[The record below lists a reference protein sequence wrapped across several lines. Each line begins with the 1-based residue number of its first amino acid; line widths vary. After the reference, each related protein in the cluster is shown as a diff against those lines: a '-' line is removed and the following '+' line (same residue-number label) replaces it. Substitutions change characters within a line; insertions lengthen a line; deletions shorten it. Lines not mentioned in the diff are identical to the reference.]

1 MPIVTTNFI
10 AGRMNQSVDERL
22 VPPGE
27 YVSATN
33 VRLGATETT
42 EIGALENS
50 KGNTKLTTLQ
60 YNNGTLLAADALCI
74 GAFDDGANET
84 MYWFVASD
92 AVDMIVSYEVKTT
105 LVNYHVVD
113 TGNVLNFDSKYL
125 ITGVNK
131 IGDLLFFTDDKNPP
145 RKINITRSYQN
156 VTAADLNVIVQ
167 PPLAAPTISLFTQA
181 TEANFMETRMIAFA
195 YRYQYQ
201 DDEYSALSQFTDI
214 AFAPGVF
221 AYDPATNLNKGMIN
235 IYNAVNIGFNTGS
248 SNVIGVDLV
257 FKFANSNIINVIEK
271 FKKEDFGW
279 PDNSTQTQV
288 FTNSKIYTTLPESEL
303 LRLYDNVP
311 LIAKAQTI
319 MANRLIYGNYED
331 GRDVVDSNG
340 INCRMTYVADL
351 NTEEIQ
357 TADIGTTLGN
367 GLNYTVDTN
376 QSVPNSALL
385 LNLASVESNLK
396 TGAILAVSIS
406 YQKDRYTGN
415 DGTVTGNQGST
426 TIDLIYTLPQD
437 FSSVQELVTSD
448 SFKSA
453 VNTGFQTVG
462 NCASGTTL
470 TDTFNCSVENPAE
483 GNPDI
488 TWQKDESG
496 ITGLNQGFGIA
507 YYTQGTDKGI
517 QLQLPAMRFS
527 DIEGTAPTPPNL
539 FAYYKIISS
548 RTSFLVNSSIQS
560 LHSNRNYEVGIV
572 YMDEYLRS
580 TTALVSQGVDPTVFV
595 PASNAIL
602 QNKIK
607 VTIPP
612 LQNPPQWAT
621 KYKFV
626 VKKAEGPY
634 ETIYSNFYYS
644 DSTDNS
650 IYFKLEGQNQNKV
663 KTGDI
668 LRIKADSS
676 GALAQLAVAE
686 VLGVEAKEQNFLTP
700 SANVRSSDNSVEAYI
715 AELPGLYMQMKPTS
729 FSVDTSDDTTFFD
742 SGRRVTCRKSSNGF
756 PGIQIPLFKTSA
768 DGQTKTNLAI
778 PVGSIVN
785 FNIELT
791 RIGENGVNRS
801 CGRVFYIYNKTFQ
814 ASQDYANMFDFVN
827 GENIDFKGGTF
838 TNFDDGGDPEN
849 RYINTINPAPQ
860 GNPASIRG
868 VNQYQ
873 FLTNDAQPPGSTNQ
887 LFLAV
892 IGGISGCYGQKNS
905 CTDGRIT
912 VQIADSLMI
921 FETTPIDIDNDIYYE
936 NDTCYDITNNRHM
949 SGSSATDQ
957 NQTDVLPAI
966 VNLGFFDCY
975 SFGNGVESFKVK
987 DSLVGQSFDLG
998 QRVTSVSAQDFKKA
1012 DRFAGLTYSGTFQ
1025 EETNINRLNEFN
1037 LGLVNFKDLEVSYGD
1052 IGILHGRETDV
1063 LVLQEDK
1070 ISYVLAGKNLLS
1082 SAAAGG
1088 AITNTAEVLGTQI
1101 ARVEE
1106 FGISHNPES
1115 FVTYGFDKY
1124 FTDSKR
1130 NVVLKLS
1137 GSGQQ
1142 ESLEVISEIGMRSF
1156 FRDMFTT
1163 SFQTQKLGGFD
1174 PYMNEFVLSSNS
1186 LAIPVTVVP
1195 VSCGSTLSRQ
1205 NVTDAS
1211 SYTVSLGNAQ
1221 GSVVFDF
1228 NVTGTVNLQVVYNSV
1243 SVINQSIT
1251 GNSSVNFIKNS
1262 STPTTAVITITPTG
1276 TASFDITPKCPL
1288 APSLIIR
1295 QLVLGS
1301 PADTG
1306 KFIHNEFFWN
1316 QSTFTS
1322 PVSSELIQLNTD
1334 TANIGGVYIET
1345 SGKSSIGVFP
1355 PDGATVTMQ
1364 SNKKDFDDFVFDPAI
1379 HKFRRFVS
1387 PFDNPPSAWPTIESN
1402 SSDVSPITNPST
1414 GVYQASFTYNNPS
1427 NFQYLYMTWDLR
1439 TATSLG
1445 LRHGSTTSIACCSG
1459 PTDTYFIDTTSFATA
1474 TAVFTNDTLHT
1485 PATNEFYQIGNT
1497 VREQVNGLLQLAAS
1511 CGPCGT
1517 TIPLCF
1523 GTTADDV
1530 CCTTCTYSSYSS
1542 SLMSNTR
1549 SGACGLSQTAT
1560 YYHNGTGTTP
1570 VVNNFVFSD
1579 VNGTTKLGTGYYSLS
1594 ATSVIYVDSSG
1605 MVENLLTC

>member
-167 PPLAAPTISLFTQA
+167 PPLAAPTITLFTQA
-181 TEANFMETRMIAFA
+181 TEANFMETRMISFA

-201 DDEYSALSQFTDI
+201 DEEYSALSQFTDI

-235 IYNAVNIGFNTGS
+235 IYNAVNIGFNTGG

-271 FKKEDFGW
+271 FKKADFGW

-331 GRDVVDSNG
+331 GRDVVDSDG
-340 INCRMTYVADL
+340 VNCRMNYVADL

-357 TADIGTTLGN
+357 TADIGTSLGSGLDYTIDTTQTVANSTLI
-367 GLNYTVDTN
+367 LD
-376 QSVPNSALL
+376 
-385 LNLASVESNLK
+385 LAGVSTTLK
-396 TGAILAVSIS
+396 SGAVFAVSIS

-426 TIDLIYTLPQD
+426 AIDFIYTLPQD
-437 FSSVQELVTSD
+437 FSSVQELATSD

-453 VNTGFQTVG
+453 ILTGFQTVG
-462 NCASGTTL
+462 NCATGTTL
-470 TDTFNCSVENPAE
+470 TDSFNCSVENPAE

-496 ITGLNQGFGIA
+496 ITGLNQGILISSGPGSNVI
-507 YYTQGTDKGI
+507 T
-517 QLQLPAMRFS
+517 LQLPAMRFA
-527 DIEGTAPTPPNL
+527 DIEGTAPTPPYL
-539 FAYYKIISS
+539 YAYYKIISS
-548 RTSFLVNSSIQS
+548 NATFIVNSSIQS

-595 PASNAIL
+595 PASNSIL

-607 VTIPP
+607 VTIPTF
-612 LQNPPQWAT
+612 QNPPAWAT

-700 SANVRSSDNSVEAYI
+700 SANVRSSDNSVEPYI

-729 FSVDTSDDTTFFD
+729 FSVDTSGDTTFFD
-742 SGRRVTCRKSSNGF
+742 SGRRTTCRKSSNGF
-756 PGIQIPLFKTSA
+756 PGIQLPCFKTSS

-791 RIGENGVNRS
+791 RIGQNGVGKK
-801 CGRVFYIYNKTFQ
+801 CGKIFYIYDKTFQ
-814 ASQDYANMFDFVN
+814 ASQDYNNMYDFVN

-838 TNFDDGGDPEN
+838 TNFDDGGDPTIQ
-849 RYINTINPAPQ
+849 YINTISST
-860 GNPASIRG
+860 NPASVRG
-868 VNQYQ
+868 IHQ
-873 FLTNDAQPPGSTNQ
+873 FQFITSDGQTPGNTNELQ
-887 LFLAV
+887 LV
-892 IGGISGCYGQKNS
+892 VISGVSGCFGQKNS
-905 CTDGRIT
+905 CADGRIT
-912 VQIADSLMI
+912 VQIADSLMV

-957 NQTDVLPAI
+957 NQTNILPAI

-975 SFGNGVESFKVK
+975 AFGNGVESFKIK

-998 QRVTSVSAQDFKKA
+998 QRVTSVSSQDFKKA
-1012 DRFAGLTYSGTFQ
+1012 DRFAGLTYSGTYN
-1025 EETNINRLNEFN
+1025 EETNINKLNEFN

-1052 IGILHGRETDV
+1052 IEILHGRETDV

-1106 FGISHNPES
+1106 FGISNNPES

-1163 SFQTQKLGGFD
+1163 GFQTQKLGGFD

-1186 LAIPVTVVP
+1186 LAIPVAVVP
-1195 VSCGSTLSRQ
+1195 ISCGATISRQ

-1211 SYTVSLGNAQ
+1211 SYTLSLGNAQ
-1221 GSVVFDF
+1221 GSVVFNFD
-1228 NVTGTVNLQVVYNSV
+1228 VTGTVNLQVVYNSS

-1251 GNSSVNFIKNS
+1251 GFSSVNFIKSS
-1262 STPTTAVITITPTG
+1262 STPTTATVTITPTG
-1276 TASFDITPKCPL
+1276 TASFDITPQCPQTSEL
-1288 APSLIIR
+1288 RIVQIT
-1295 QLVLGS
+1295 LGS
-1301 PADTG
+1301 PQDDN
-1306 KFIHNEFFWN
+1306 KFIHNEYYWSEG
-1316 QSTFTS
+1316 STSS
-1322 PVSSELIQLNTD
+1322 PVSSELINFITD
-1334 TANIGGVYIET
+1334 TTTPVESWIQNIGQ
-1345 SGKSSIGVFP
+1345 SSLGVFP
-1355 PDGATVTMQ
+1355 PSGATVKMQ
-1364 SNKKDFDDFVFDPAI
+1364 SNKKDFDDFVFDPAVD
-1379 HKFRRFVS
+1379 KFKYLVTAVGYAES
-1387 PFDNPPSAWPTIESN
+1387 QWATI
-1402 SSDVSPITNPST
+1402 DAAATTATPIANPST
-1414 GVYQASFTYNNPS
+1414 GVYEASFTYTNTVPVAFLYLIWDYRNPTS
-1427 NFQYLYMTWDLR
+1427 ISLR
-1439 TATSLG
+1439 Y
-1445 LRHGSTTSIACCSG
+1445 GSSTSIACCSG
-1459 PTDTYFIDTTSFATA
+1459 PSATYFLDTSDFATA
-1474 TAVFTNDTLHT
+1474 TAVFADSTLHT
-1485 PATNEFYQIGNT
+1485 KAGDQYYQTGNSVRRQLNGVLELAT
-1497 VREQVNGLLQLAAS
+1497 S

-1523 GTTADDV
+1523 GSSADDV
-1530 CCTTCTYSSYSS
+1530 CCTACTYSSYSS
-1542 SLMSNTR
+1542 SLMSTTR

-1560 YYHNGTGTTP
+1560 YYHNGSGTTP
-1570 VVNNFVFSD
+1570 VVNNFVYSD
-1579 VNGTTKLGTGYYSLS
+1579 DKGTTKLGVGYYSLS